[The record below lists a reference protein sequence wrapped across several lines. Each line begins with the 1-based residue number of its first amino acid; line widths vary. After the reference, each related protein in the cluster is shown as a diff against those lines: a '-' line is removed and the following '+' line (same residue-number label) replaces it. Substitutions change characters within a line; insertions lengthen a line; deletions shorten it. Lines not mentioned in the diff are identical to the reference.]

1 MFNKLA
7 LVFLVL
13 ISNVYS
19 LNINNNNNN
28 NKTTAIIISK
38 FDSFQLINTS
48 NSTNSEQL
56 ITFLNNIE
64 NDETIENI
72 TLKNCLLLK
81 IKEVKSFINSPVFKP
96 GMIYDMRSLFLDHV
110 RQCLT
115 NDGII
120 FSNIIINQ
128 TQQSKS
134 KELPLSKTKSIF
146 QSNILY

>member
-13 ISNVYS
+13 ISNAYS
-19 LNINNNNNN
+19 LNNNN
-28 NKTTAIIISK
+28 NKTTTIIISK
-38 FDSFQLINTS
+38 FDAFQLINTS
-48 NSTNSEQL
+48 NSTNSEQW
-56 ITFLNNIE
+56 IKFLNNIE

-134 KELPLSKTKSIF
+134 KELPSSKTKSIF
-146 QSNILY
+146 QSNIVF

>member
-1 MFNKLA
+1 MIMFNKLA

-13 ISNVYS
+13 ISNAYS
-19 LNINNNNNN
+19 LNNNN
-28 NKTTAIIISK
+28 NKTTTIIISK
-38 FDSFQLINTS
+38 FDAFQLINTS

-56 ITFLNNIE
+56 IKFLNNIE

-134 KELPLSKTKSIF
+134 KELPSSKTKSIF
-146 QSNILY
+146 QSNIVF

>member
-13 ISNVYS
+13 ISNAYS
-19 LNINNNNNN
+19 LNNNN
-28 NKTTAIIISK
+28 NKTTTIIISK
-38 FDSFQLINTS
+38 FDAFQLINTS

-56 ITFLNNIE
+56 IKFLNNIE

-134 KELPLSKTKSIF
+134 KELPSSKTKSIF
-146 QSNILY
+146 QSNIVF